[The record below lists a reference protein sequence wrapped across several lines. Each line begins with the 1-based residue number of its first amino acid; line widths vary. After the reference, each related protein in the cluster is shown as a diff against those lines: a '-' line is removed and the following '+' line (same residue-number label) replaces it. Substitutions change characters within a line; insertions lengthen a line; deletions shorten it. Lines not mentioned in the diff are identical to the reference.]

1 MGRRGPARI
10 PKRILDARGSNITKY
25 ASQSHDGDTRDKELE
40 LPFSIPKMPQGLPDY
55 AKRKW
60 KYLTAKLSESQ
71 IINEIDGDTLERYV
85 LELARYN
92 RLERA
97 ERRHLKAMAS
107 LPAAERFEDIKLIGI
122 LHKSSSRCD
131 ALGKLFGL
139 SPVDRTRIQIE
150 KPPEEPPAKPR
161 PKRPRLAGPTLL
173 AAGE

>member
-60 KYLTAKLSESQ
+60 KYLTAQLSESQ

-92 RLERA
+92 RLEKT
-97 ERRHLKAMAS
+97 ERRHLKRMAE
-107 LPAAERFEDIKLIGI
+107 LPAAERFEDLKLITI
-122 LHKSSSRCD
+122 LHKSSARCD
-131 ALGKLFGL
+131 ALGRLFGL
-139 SPVDRTRIQIE
+139 SPVDRTRIQIDN
-150 KPPEEPPAKPR
+150 PPEEPPKKARPPR
-161 PKRPRLAGPTLL
+161 PRIGGPSLM